1 MDLPKVLRMKS
12 GVDESSY
19 FNNSKIQGVIIQET
33 KIIRQDAAV
42 EAYLCAA
49 SPDTMTIADLGCSSG
64 PTALLVVS
72 ELIEAIEDKCI
83 QLQRQPPE
91 FNLLLNDLYS
101 NDFNTVFRSLP
112 DFYWKKSGNNGQF
125 FISGVPGSFYGRL
138 FPSKSLHFVHSS
150 SSLHWLSEVPEELQY
165 GPAPYLNKGK
175 VYISKSSPSCVLDA
189 YLKQF
194 QRDFRLFL
202 KCRGEEI
209 VSGGHM
215 VLTLMGRKS
224 SDPTVLEDCYYWE
237 LLADALNAMES
248 EGLVEEEKIDSFNA
262 PYYSPSLEELK
273 QLIEGEGSFS
283 IRSSERFEA
292 GWDAVDDD
300 DHETICANERLR
312 YAQGMAKGVRAVLE
326 SMVKSYFGEGI
337 LDDLFS
343 RYSKLLENY
352 YSVNNAVVTNVV
364 IALVRK

>member
-1 MDLPKVLRMKS
+1 MDLQRVLSMKS

-19 FNNSKIQGVIIQET
+19 FNNSKMQGVIISKT
-33 KIIRQDAAV
+33 KITRQEVAL
-42 EAYLCAA
+42 EAYMCAA
-49 SPDTMTIADLGCSSG
+49 AGQTMSIAELGCSSG
-64 PTALLVVS
+64 PTAVLVGA
-72 ELIEAIEDKCI
+72 ELIEAIERKCA

-91 FNLLLNDLYS
+91 FHLLLNDLYM

-112 DFYWKKSGNNGQF
+112 DFYRQRSGVGHC

-165 GPAPYLNKGK
+165 ESAQYLNKGK

-202 KCRGEEI
+202 ECRAEEI
-209 VSGGHM
+209 VTGGHM
-215 VLTLMGRKS
+215 VLTLMGRKK
-224 SDPTVLEDCYYWE
+224 SDLTLLEDCYYWE
-237 LLADALNAMES
+237 LLADALNAMAS
-248 EGLVEEEKIDSFNA
+248 KGLVEEEKVDSFNA

-273 QLIEGEGSFS
+273 QLIESEGSFS
-283 IRSSERFEA
+283 IRSSEQFEA
-292 GWDAVDDD
+292 GWDAVDDQ
-300 DHETICANERLR
+300 HTICEKGNGRPS
-312 YAQGMAKGVRAVLE
+312 YAQCMAKGVRAVLD
-326 SMVKSYFGEGI
+326 SMLKSHFGEHI

-343 RYSKLLENY
+343 HYSDLLENY
-352 YSVNNAVVTNVV
+352 YSLNKAEMTNVMV
-364 IALVRK
+364 AVERN